1 MMFSTISNRFNIQL
15 NTSQD
20 GLVQLIDL
28 NNELDNELSKNDRLE
43 GLYGIV

>member
-15 NTSQD
+15 NTSK
-20 GLVQLIDL
+20 GGFVQLIDL
-28 NNELDNELSKNDRLE
+28 NMELANELNKNDRLE